1 MPLAKKG
8 RAAPQALTVS
18 SCTVQEAVAA
28 AMEEAASAAGASSAL
43 HAFWG
48 ATSYHPEDLPSA
60 GQFRTAAGAKPLQA
74 QASSGNGEEVQKG
87 PLAREVRISGVR
99 AAIVDPG
106 RVAAVPGVMTNF
118 IKVRSTQCLTPVVSQ
133 GCGAFDHGTPLS
145 NGDSLPL
152 LGKQKGQPAA
162 LAI

>member
-1 MPLAKKG
+1 MARKG

-48 ATSYHPEDLPSA
+48 ATLYHPEDLPSA
-60 GQFRTAAGAKPLQA
+60 GQFRTAAGAKSLQA
-74 QASSGNGEEVQKG
+74 QASSGNGGDVQKG

-99 AAIVDPG
+99 AAMDPG
-106 RVAAVPGVMTNF
+106 RVAAVPGVMTNY

-133 GCGAFDHGTPLS
+133 GCGACDHETPLS
-145 NGDSLPL
+145 EDDSLPL
-152 LGKQKGQPAA
+152 LGKKKGKPAA